1 MFFCGR
7 QKMTYG
13 QILSEIWHKNK
24 RYILLCITLC
34 IAFSVLFY
42 GDMTSVNASDMDG
55 TGIVGSMGGSFGK
68 VLAPI
73 MSMGL
78 FGGIDTSW
86 MMIIMCVSSL
96 GANIGG
102 SSGITWLEKLS
113 GFSFGI
119 FDNLY
124 ICIFLLIWFG
134 LPLVL
139 KSFSKTNAVGC
150 SIEAAQRKVN
160 GIMMVIVIM
169 AEMVMNTNPKCV
181 VRAASGARRVLGYG
195 VNALVCLLVLIV
207 TLIIYFLVRY
217 LFSLLDILMVP
228 VCFFVPFVSFLWVLA
243 KLAIIGFMILL
254 AVYMP
259 AVYVVLSLLLII
271 LSACLF
277 RTAYMAVKYFE
288 AIYVKPLFKR
298 IFGGFDS
305 KKPLVAPK
313 IPSKVREFLQGRNI
327 QMVIP
332 AYVLKEFP
340 NLKGMHKWDRFW
352 LVAENGTVYL
362 VKPLFGKKGC
372 WQIALRGTP
381 AQKMFINSA
390 LPYYEIFHIYGS
402 EEAIAQTF
410 KRVPKMFHVVFSKE
424 YFHRY
429 DEIKQLTGFVDYA
442 DYKQYLKNSGAGQQ
456 MPG

>member
-1 MFFCGR
+1 M
-7 QKMTYG
+7 
-13 QILSEIWHKNK
+13 
-24 RYILLCITLC
+24 
-34 IAFSVLFY
+34 LFY
-42 GDMTSVNASDMDG
+42 GNMISVNASDMDG
-55 TGIVGSMGGSFGK
+55 TGIVASMGGSFGK
-68 VLAPI
+68 AAAPI
-73 MSMGL
+73 MSLGL

-86 MMIIMCVSSL
+86 MMIIMCASSL
-96 GANIGG
+96 GANLG
-102 SSGITWLEKLS
+102 SGSGITWLEKLS

-119 FDNLY
+119 FDNVY

-134 LPLVL
+134 LPLIL

-181 VRAASGARRVLGYG
+181 VRAASGAGRVLGYG
-195 VNALVCLLVLIV
+195 VNALVCLLVLLV
-207 TLIIYFLVRY
+207 TLIIYYLIRY

-243 KLAIIGFMILL
+243 KLAFIGFMIVL
-254 AVYMP
+254 AVYLP
-259 AVYVVLSLLLII
+259 AVYVVFSLFLII

-277 RTAYMAVKYFE
+277 RTAYMAVRYFE
-288 AIYVKPLFKR
+288 AIYVKPLVKR

-305 KKPLVAPK
+305 KKALVAPK

-327 QMVIP
+327 RMVIP

-340 NLKGMHKWDRFW
+340 NLKGMHKWDKFW
-352 LVAENGTVYL
+352 MVVENGTVYL

-372 WQIALRGTP
+372 WQIALKGTP

-402 EEAIAQTF
+402 EEAIAKTF

-442 DYKQYLKNSGAGQQ
+442 EYKQYLKNYYAQ
-456 MPG
+456 PGVTR

>member
-1 MFFCGR
+1 M
-7 QKMTYG
+7 
-13 QILSEIWHKNK
+13 
-24 RYILLCITLC
+24 
-34 IAFSVLFY
+34 LFY
-42 GDMTSVNASDMDG
+42 GNMISVNASDMDG
-55 TGIVGSMGGSFGK
+55 TGIVASMGGSFGK
-68 VLAPI
+68 AAAPI
-73 MSMGL
+73 MSLGL

-86 MMIIMCVSSL
+86 MMIIMCASSL
-96 GANIGG
+96 GANLG
-102 SSGITWLEKLS
+102 SGSGITWLEKLS

-119 FDNLY
+119 FDNVY

-134 LPLVL
+134 LPLIL

-181 VRAASGARRVLGYG
+181 VRAASGAGRVLGYG
-195 VNALVCLLVLIV
+195 VNALVCLLVLLV
-207 TLIIYFLVRY
+207 TLIIYYLVRY

-243 KLAIIGFMILL
+243 KLAFIGFMIVI
-254 AVYMP
+254 AVYLP
-259 AVYVVLSLLLII
+259 AVYVVFSLFLII

-277 RTAYMAVKYFE
+277 RTAYMAVRYFE
-288 AIYVKPLFKR
+288 AIYVKPLVKR

-305 KKPLVAPK
+305 KKQLVAPK

-327 QMVIP
+327 RMVIP

-340 NLKGMHKWDRFW
+340 NLKGMHKWDKFW
-352 LVAENGTVYL
+352 MVVENGTVYL

-372 WQIALRGTP
+372 WQIALKGTP

-390 LPYYEIFHIYGS
+390 LPYYEIFYIYGS
-402 EEAIAQTF
+402 EEAIAKTF

-424 YFHRY
+424 YFYRY

-442 DYKQYLKNSGAGQQ
+442 EYKQYLKNYYAQ
-456 MPG
+456 PGVTR